1 MKYEQAKTFDEM
13 MEVAQKKKHGGSHAT
28 DCVIHGESS
37 SLSTKLEPWKHPEM
51 NFCMESTMEQIINQ
65 MN

>member
-37 SLSTKLEPWKHPEM
+37 SLSTKLEP
-51 NFCMESTMEQIINQ
+51 
-65 MN
+65 